1 LARSVAANQ
10 VPIGPSC
17 GLDGLVG
24 QVFRPQQRTG
34 RIASASP
41 LNPPAGV
48 GCAKRMND
56 RGEKFR
62 VGVVRAIERSIPM
75 QFHQLCGGRSL
86 FIAARIRSGWTE
98 FRMPAV
104 LT

>member
-1 LARSVAANQ
+1 
-10 VPIGPSC
+10 
-17 GLDGLVG
+17 
-24 QVFRPQQRTG
+24 
-34 RIASASP
+34 
-41 LNPPAGV
+41 
-48 GCAKRMND
+48 MND